1 MVSACSR
8 ILTWMPMRFLKQD
21 GQDIVEYALLIG
33 FMALALTASLNSV
46 ASAISNVFT
55 TVGGTLND
63 AV

>member
-1 MVSACSR
+1 
-8 ILTWMPMRFLKQD
+8 MRFLKQD